1 MNGMLPATAAT
12 KQRPVYGIEN
22 HFASLHPKDTTQ
34 GQQQK
39 NIYILFTFKQPAKH
53 HKTLHLHIFLLTL

>member
-34 GQQQK
+34 GQQQQ
-39 NIYILFTFKQPAKH
+39 IFTYY
-53 HKTLHLHIFLLTL
+53 LHLNNHPNTTKLCIYTYFY

>member
-1 MNGMLPATAAT
+1 MNGMLLATAAT

-34 GQQQK
+34 G
-39 NIYILFTFKQPAKH
+39 H
-53 HKTLHLHIFLLTL
+53 